1 MMINCDSLLF
11 SILTVYQ
18 QPVAWLVNKTQ
29 VKSRLQGKI
38 LSLA

>member
-1 MMINCDSLLF
+1 MMINC
-11 SILTVYQ
+11 YQ

-29 VKSRLQGKI
+29 VISRLQGKI